1 MSLGKVLIV
10 EDERFTRTMLH
21 TSLVALGFDVVG
33 ACATAQQA
41 LATVHGGEVDVALL
55 DLDLGPGPSGIDVAY
70 AIRAAQPSIGIVFLT
85 SFRDPRIKD
94 PGERV
99 LPPGAQFLVKGSL
112 DEVETLRDVILLA
125 RHKPNSRAVT
135 EASDSELTAHQVT
148 VLRQVAAGRTN
159 SDIAAE
165 MHVSEKAVERTIQ
178 RIAEALGIDR
188 SAGNQRVLLA
198 RSYAVMSGKSLPSG
212 D

>member
-21 TSLVALGFDVVG
+21 TSISALGFDVVG

-41 LATVHGGEVDVALL
+41 LATVNGGEVDVALL

-70 AIRAAQPSIGIVFLT
+70 AIRAAQPSVGIVFLT

-112 DEVETLRDVILLA
+112 GEVETLRDVILLA
-125 RHKPNSRAVT
+125 RHKPNSSAVT
-135 EASDSELTAHQVT
+135 ELADSELTAHQVT
-148 VLRQVAAGRTN
+148 VLRHVAAGRTN

-165 MHVSEKAVERTIQ
+165 MKVSEKAVERTIQ

>member
-21 TSLVALGFDVVG
+21 TSLSALGFDVVG

-41 LATVHGGEVDVALL
+41 LAAVNGGEVDVALL

-70 AIRAAQPSIGIVFLT
+70 AIRAVQPSIGIVFLT

-99 LPPGAQFLVKGSL
+99 PPPGAQFLVKGAL
-112 DEVETLRDVILLA
+112 DEVETLRDVIILA

-135 EASDSELTAHQVT
+135 EAVDSELTAHQVT

-159 SDIAAE
+159 SDIAGE
-165 MHVSEKAVERTIQ
+165 MQVSEKAVERTIQ

-198 RSYAVMSGKSLPSG
+198 RSYAVMSGKSLPTG